1 MQARFLPWLDR
12 TGRPSALKLAVLVA
26 LFAPAVWI
34 AVQYDLG
41 WLAPKPDREAIHQSG
56 LWAIRILLAS
66 LAVSPLRRVA
76 HWNRLIAV
84 RRMLGVAVLFYV
96 LGHLTLYVVQQGFD
110 LPHVASEI
118 VLRLYLTIG
127 AVALLA
133 LAVLGATST
142 DAMIR
147 RIGAARWNRL
157 HALVYPVA
165 ILALLHF
172 MLQSKLDVSQPM
184 LLLGLFILLMGQ
196 RALSR
201 MSWVRPR
208 HPAAPHGK
216 DERLKRG
223 DDVPGLAALAVA
235 APVLTALFEAAWYHL
250 RNGIDLVEVLG
261 TNFDLDDPLRP
272 AWFVLLAGIA
282 VLALRLARPLWATRP
297 RPAAP
302 LRAAAE

>member
-1 MQARFLPWLDR
+1 MQARFFPWLDR
-12 TGRPSALKLAVLVA
+12 TGRLSALKLAVLVA

-41 WLAPKPDREAIHQSG
+41 WLAPKPDKEAIHQSG

-66 LAVSPLRRVA
+66 LAVTPLRRVA

-110 LPHVASEI
+110 LPRVASEI
-118 VLRLYLTIG
+118 LLRFYLTLG
-127 AVALLA
+127 ALALLA

-147 RIGAARWNRL
+147 RIGGARWNRL
-157 HALVYPVA
+157 HTLVYPVA

-184 LLLGLFILLMGQ
+184 LLLGLFLLLIGY
-196 RALSR
+196 RVLAR
-201 MSWVRPR
+201 F
-208 HPAAPHGK
+208 
-216 DERLKRG
+216 KRG
-223 DDVPGLAALAVA
+223 DDVRGLAALAVA
-235 APVLTALFEAAWYHL
+235 APVLTALFEAAWYHV
-250 RNGIDLVEVLG
+250 RNGIDALEVLIA
-261 TNFDLDDPLRP
+261 NLDVDDPLRP

-282 VLALRLARPLWATRP
+282 AVALRLARPLWAKRP

>member
-1 MQARFLPWLDR
+1 MQARFFPWLDR
-12 TGRPSALKLAVLVA
+12 TGRLSVLKVAVLVA

-41 WLAPKPDREAIHQSG
+41 RLAPKPDKEAIHQSG

-66 LAVSPLRRVA
+66 LAVSPLRRIA
-76 HWNRLIAV
+76 QWNKLIAV

-96 LGHLTLYVVQQGFD
+96 MGHFALYIVQQGFD

-118 VLRLYLTIG
+118 VLRFYLTIG
-127 AVALLA
+127 ALALLA

-142 DAMIR
+142 DATIR

-157 HALVYPVA
+157 HALVYPIA

-184 LLLGLFILLMGQ
+184 VLLGLFVLLMGH
-196 RALSR
+196 RAL
-201 MSWVRPR
+201 V
-208 HPAAPHGK
+208 
-216 DERLKRG
+216 RLKRG
-223 DDVPGLAALAVA
+223 DDLLGLDALAVA

-250 RNGIDLVEVLG
+250 RNGIDLAEVLAA
-261 TNFDLDDPLRP
+261 NFDFDDPLRP
-272 AWFVLLAGIA
+272 AWFVLLAGVA
-282 VLALRLARPLWATRP
+282 VVALRLARPLWAKRP

>member
-1 MQARFLPWLDR
+1 MQARFFPWLDR
-12 TGRPSALKLAVLVA
+12 TGRLSVLKLAVLVA

-41 WLAPKPDREAIHQSG
+41 WLAPKPDKEAIHQSG
-56 LWAIRILLAS
+56 LWAVRILLVS

-76 HWNRLIAV
+76 QWNKLIAV

-96 LGHLTLYVVQQGFD
+96 MGHFALYIVQQGFD

-118 VLRLYLTIG
+118 LLRFYLTIG
-127 AVALLA
+127 VLALVA

-142 DAMIR
+142 DATIR
-147 RIGAARWNRL
+147 RIGTARWNRL
-157 HALVYPVA
+157 HALVYPIA

-184 LLLGLFILLMGQ
+184 LLLGLFVLLMGQ
-196 RALSR
+196 RALAR
-201 MSWVRPR
+201 F
-208 HPAAPHGK
+208 
-216 DERLKRG
+216 KRG
-223 DDVPGLAALAVA
+223 DDVRGLAALAVA
-235 APVLTALFEAAWYHL
+235 APVLTALFEAGWYHF
-250 RNGIDLVEVLG
+250 RNGIDLAEVLG
-261 TNFDLDDPLRP
+261 ANLDFDDPLRP
-272 AWFVLLAGIA
+272 AWFVLLAGVA
-282 VLALRLARPLWATRP
+282 VVALRLARPLWAKRP